1 MNILLGILLA
11 VLTVLISFLV
21 YRWIRLAWYKLHDM
35 AGIEVGM
42 SQYSVPPPASL
53 AKPKTMRLAY
63 QSNLPIPNT
72 FGSDSRFEL
81 MPDASKNARDKK
93 WFKAKNQQPRLSSP
107 SILGIDGAS
116 IERMPTAAVM
126 LLDTIHDKLIR
137 YQAWQRDQSQSVN
150 QPDHP
155 QTPWLTENKFVVN
168 RLIEQTIPEA
178 VHQYDQIAKYH
189 PSQLNQK
196 IQGEMTAGEI
206 LIEVLAR
213 VNLQLDELLN
223 EMFHEVSQQF
233 SSTYRYVKNRT

>member
-1 MNILLGILLA
+1 
-11 VLTVLISFLV
+11 
-21 YRWIRLAWYKLHDM
+21 
-35 AGIEVGM
+35 
-42 SQYSVPPPASL
+42 
-53 AKPKTMRLAY
+53 
-63 QSNLPIPNT
+63 
-72 FGSDSRFEL
+72 

-107 SILGIDGAS
+107 SILDIDGAA

-178 VHQYDQIAKYH
+178 VYQYDQIAKYH

-233 SSTYRYVKNRT
+233 ASTYRYVKNRT